1 MLEKLQAAMKQA
13 MLAKEADRLSVIR
26 MLISEVKNEAF
37 TTQKKRTADE
47 VVTAYLKKLTKAKE
61 EFANSAEFVAKVEA
75 EIKIV
80 SEFLPKALTEEDIR
94 KLITEANLAEVSM
107 KTVMPLL
114 KGKVFD
120 GKLAQSIVANW
131 GKS

>member
-1 MLEKLQAAMKQA
+1 MLDKLQAAMKQA

-61 EFANSAEFVAKVEA
+61 EFASSAEFVAKVEA

-94 KLITEANLAEVSM
+94 KLIAEAHLAEVSM

-120 GKLAQSIVANW
+120 GKLAQSMVANW
-131 GKS
+131 EK